1 MMQEKNHRLKKSAG
15 YFIVRDRYLYFML
28 TLPFVYFIVFKY
40 LPMYG
45 VSIAFKEYN
54 IFLGMAKSEWT
65 GFENFK
71 EIFSS
76 RDFFLVLR
84 NTFTLNFLDLVV
96 GFPAPIILALLLN
109 EIRSQNYKKTVQT
122 LLYLP
127 HFLSWVII
135 GGIVLQIFSPSY
147 GIINTY
153 LKSIGFIK
161 EPIPFLTNGPNWVA
175 TYVLVGVWQNIGWGT
190 IIYLAAISGI
200 PPELYEAA
208 EIDGAK
214 RMGKILNITIPC
226 ISSTIIILL
235 ILSIGRIALISFER
249 PYIIGNTLVREYAD
263 VISTYVYRI
272 GIKSSRFSIA
282 TAVGLFQSVI
292 SLIFLV
298 IANTIAK
305 RSGHNG
311 IF

>member
-1 MMQEKNHRLKKSAG
+1 MSPEKPVGTKKSG
-15 YFIVRDRYLYFML
+15 TNFLYRDRYLYLML
-28 TLPFVYFIVFKY
+28 LFPVLYFLIFKY

-54 IFLGMAKSEWT
+54 IFQGIFASEWV
-65 GFENFK
+65 GLANFK
-71 EIFSS
+71 ELMTSS
-76 RDFFLVLR
+76 DFILVLR
-84 NTFTLNFLDLVV
+84 NTFALNFLDLIA

-109 EIRSQNYKKTVQT
+109 EIRFPNYKKTVQT

-135 GGIVLQIFSPSY
+135 GGIVLQVFSPSY
-147 GIINTY
+147 GIINTFF
-153 LKSIGFIK
+153 KSLGLIK
-161 EPIPFLTNGPNWVA
+161 ESIPFLTNGPHWIT

-200 PPELYEAA
+200 SPDLYEAA

-214 RMGKILNITIPC
+214 RFRKIISITIPC

-272 GIKSSRFSIA
+272 GIQSSRFSIA

-298 IANTIAK
+298 MANALAK
-305 RSGHNG
+305 RFGHKG

>member
-1 MMQEKNHRLKKSAG
+1 MEITSHRKLSTAVS
-15 YFIVRDRYLYFML
+15 YLIRDRYLYMML
-28 TLPFVYFIVFKY
+28 FLPLVYFLVFKY

-45 VSIAFKEYN
+45 VTIAFKEYN
-54 IFLGMAKSEWT
+54 IFLGMSKSEWT
-65 GFENFK
+65 GFDNFR
-71 EIFSS
+71 EIFASKE
-76 RDFFLVLR
+76 FYLVLR
-84 NTFTLNFLDLVV
+84 NTFTLNFLDLLV
-96 GFPAPIILALLLN
+96 GFPAPIILALCLN
-109 EIRSQNYKKTVQT
+109 EIRSQSYKKTIQT

-135 GGIVLQIFSPSY
+135 GGIVLQIFSPTY

-153 LKSIGFIK
+153 LKSIGIIK
-161 EPIPFLTNGPNWVA
+161 ASIPFLTTGPNWVM

-200 PPELYEAA
+200 SPELYEAA

-214 RMGKILNITIPC
+214 RLRKIINITLPC

-235 ILSIGRIALISFER
+235 ILNIGRIALISFER

-263 VISTYVYRI
+263 VVSTYVYRI
-272 GIKSSRFSIA
+272 GIQSSRFSIA
-282 TAVGLFQSVI
+282 TAVGLFQSVV
-292 SLIFLV
+292 SLIFL
-298 IANTIAK
+298 IMANTLAK
-305 RSGHNG
+305 RSGHHG